1 MTLLSNLVMGL
12 SGRSQKSGA
21 PRGLSSKSLKG
32 VTAEIWMKEERER
45 LLKEVVLTLL
55 GFEERGITSASERHA
70 HSV

>member
-21 PRGLSSKSLKG
+21 PRGLSNKSLKG

-55 GFEERGITSASERHA
+55 GFEERGITSERNSH
-70 HSV
+70 